1 MNLYLMSATS
11 SLRPDWTEY
20 AKAPTAPSNYK
31 DPEKIQAY
39 IESKRA
45 GLEQEIE
52 KNTRLVDFHQIRIAH
67 YKTVLYDSNV
77 FSRLWYDLFHASSD
91 TIIIGDRVKT
101 ILNWMQRSLTLP
113 SKLCDSAG
121 ELQGDFFWAIN
132 YGGVKYVTL
141 DEFMFSAKER
151 DLLLTD
157 KLIPVKRENYRD
169 DINYMRAALQTL
181 GFNPATFQCATYD
194 VDKDELYGN

>member
-11 SLRPDWTEY
+11 SLRPDWAEY

-31 DPEKIQAY
+31 DPDKIQAY
-39 IESKRA
+39 IESKRV

-52 KNTRLVDFHQIRIAH
+52 KNTRLVDFHQIRIAN
-67 YKTVLYDSNV
+67 YKTRQYEVNA
-77 FSRLWYDLFHASSD
+77 FERLWFDLSNHPSE

-101 ILNWMQRSLTLP
+101 ILNWIQRSLTLP
-113 SKLCDSAG
+113 TKLFGAAG
-121 ELQGDFFWAIN
+121 ELQSDMFWVIN
-132 YGGVKYVTL
+132 YGGVKYATL
-141 DEFMFSAKER
+141 DEFLFSAKER

-157 KLIPVKRENYRD
+157 KLISVNRENYRD
-169 DINYMRAALQTL
+169 DINYMRAALQTI

-194 VDKDELYGN
+194 VDKDEYGN